1 MIEAHEHLNPG
12 QQPRTRRQAPA
23 NTIENTFNRK
33 VMVLSEPGHGS
44 PRQAAAV
51 LDELDRL
58 RRATR
63 RSARAPWY
71 PLVYFGLVT
80 TISAPVVAVAGVSSL
95 APLWVVAGVAGLL
108 LMRRYQERRS
118 RARGLTGRRLGA
130 WAIGLTMFVGA
141 VAAGV
146 AVGRTTG
153 PDGGVLAPIVVV
165 VVGYLALGC
174 LRRDPLPSLALAP
187 GAGLAAAFA
196 LAGLDPW
203 LVELTFGVG
212 MTAAGLGLRR
222 AVVSS

>member
-1 MIEAHEHLNPG
+1 M
-12 QQPRTRRQAPA
+12 
-23 NTIENTFNRK
+23 TFERK
-33 VMVLSEPGHGS
+33 AALLSEPGSAS

-58 RRATR
+58 RRTTR
-63 RSARAPWY
+63 RSAGAPWY

-80 TISAPVVAVAGVSSL
+80 TISAPVVALAGAASL
-95 APLWVVAGVAGLL
+95 APLWVVGGVLGLL
-108 LMRRYQERRS
+108 LMRRHQERRS
-118 RARGLTGRRLGA
+118 RSRGVTGRRFGG
-130 WAIGLTMFVGA
+130 WAIGLTMFVGC

-146 AVGRTTG
+146 VVGTTAG

-165 VVGYLALGC
+165 AVGYLALGW

-196 LAGLDPW
+196 LTGLAPW

-222 AVVSS
+222 AAASS